1 MIQSFFF
8 ISSCGDVLIEKH
20 WRGITPRSVC
30 DFFWEEVN
38 KYEVKEDMPPVISTS
53 KYYLISALRENN
65 FLLCTTT
72 GETPPLVALE
82 FLHRVFDIFCE
93 YFGDVEE
100 TTIKENFA
108 TVYQLLEEMMDYG
121 YPLTTEPNALKA
133 MIKPTT
139 VLSRFAAAVT
149 TGTSNI
155 SDVLP
160 DGTISNMPWRKT
172 GVKYSQNEIYI
183 DIVEEIDSIIDVRGN
198 VITSEVSG
206 ILEVNCKLSGVP
218 DLTLTFVDPEL
229 IDDCSFHPCVR
240 YNRFERDRIVSF
252 VPPDGIFELMR
263 YRVHRQSHAA
273 APCYCQPT
281 LHFDYSNNQGT
292 IMINVGQRTTSSI
305 ICANKKTP
313 IPVVEEV
320 SCVIPFSKNVRTA
333 NLSVSIGTVLFDEA
347 TKVARWTIGKL
358 VKDKIPQLNGTFII
372 LPNSKSEEAPP
383 IELNWKVITASVSGL
398 AVGSLTLSNERYR
411 PYKGVRAIA
420 KSGKYQ
426 IRSI

>member
-1 MIQSFFF
+1 MIHSFFF
-8 ISSCGDVLIEKH
+8 ISSNGDVLIEKH
-20 WRGITPRSVC
+20 WRGISPRSLC
-30 DFFWEEVN
+30 EFFWEEVN
-38 KYEVKEDMPPVISTS
+38 KYDTKEDMPPVVVTS
-53 KYYLISALRENN
+53 KYYLISALREGN
-65 FLLCTTT
+65 FLLATTT
-72 GETPPLVALE
+72 GETPPLVAIE
-82 FLHRVFDIFCE
+82 FLHRVFDIFAE

-108 TVYQLLEEMMDYG
+108 TCYQLLEEMMDYG

-133 MIKPTT
+133 MIKPPT
-139 VLSRFAAAVT
+139 VLSRFAAAT
-149 TGTSNI
+149 TGTSNV

-160 DGTISNMPWRKT
+160 DGTISNMPWRKS

-183 DIVEEIDSIIDVRGN
+183 DIIEEIDSIIDARGN
-198 VITSEVSG
+198 VVSSEVSG

-240 YNRFERDRIVSF
+240 YNRFERDRVISF
-252 VPPDGIFELMR
+252 VPPDGVFELMR

-273 APCYCQPT
+273 APCYCQPNMY
-281 LHFDYSNNQGT
+281 FDYNNSSGT
-292 IMINVGQRTTSSI
+292 ITVNVGQRATSSI
-305 ICANKKTP
+305 ICANKRNP
-313 IPVVEEV
+313 VPVVEEV

-333 NLSVSIGTVLFDEA
+333 NLSVSVGTLLYDEA
-347 TKVARWTIGKL
+347 SKIAKWTIGKL
-358 VKDKIPQLNGTFII
+358 VKDKIPQLTGNIVLQPG
-372 LPNSKSEEAPP
+372 SKAEEAPP

-398 AVGSLTLSNERYR
+398 AVGSLTLTNERYR

-426 IRSI
+426 IRSV